1 GTLSGQAAA
10 RIACDAEITPIII
23 APHPTD
29 ATDPLS
35 GQAASPEPQTDP
47 GDMAGDSGDSG
58 QPAGREW
65 TFVDSLEGSLNRAAR
80 RLIARGS
87 GAIIDVGT
95 ASRIIPLALRR
106 ALAARD
112 RGCVVPGCHTPP
124 IFCDVHHLKHWI
136 NGGATDEDNCCLL
149 CRRHH
154 VQHHEGRWEL
164 VKLDG
169 GGFTTRAPP

>member
-1 GTLSGQAAA
+1 MGS
-10 RIACDAEITPIII
+10 
-23 APHPTD
+23 
-29 ATDPLS
+29 
-35 GQAASPEPQTDP
+35 
-47 GDMAGDSGDSG
+47 
-58 QPAGREW
+58 
-65 TFVDSLEGSLNRAAR
+65 SLNRAAR
-80 RLIARGS
+80 RLITRSS

-124 IFCDVHHLKHWI
+124 LFCDVHHLKHWI

-169 GGFTTRAPP
+169 GGFPSTALAAAGAGGLGGTVVYL